1 MKYFAKQTN
10 RESIIVGIKTTF
22 FDTQGVSMD
31 FVSVDVETANSDM
44 ASICQI
50 GIAIFKGG
58 NLIDTWETLVD
69 PGDYFDEINISI
81 HGITERDVKGAPK
94 FSEVTR
100 KINHYFK
107 DGVVVSH
114 GSFDRTSLFKAFE
127 RCGESLLFGS
137 WLDTTRVARR
147 TWPQFARKG
156 FGLANVSETIG
167 FEFKHH
173 NALEDAKAAGAV
185 LIEAIKLTGISLD
198 EWPKRVSQP
207 IDPSSSS
214 VGSSINRDGDP
225 DGDLFGEVLVFTG
238 SLSMVRSQAAD
249 IAAKMGCSVAS
260 GVTKKT
266 TLLVV
271 GDQDVDKL
279 SGKTKSSKHLKAET
293 LIAKGQMIRILKESD
308 FIAMIN

>member
-1 MKYFAKQTN
+1 M
-10 RESIIVGIKTTF
+10 I
-22 FDTQGVSMD
+22 MD

-58 NLIDTWETLVD
+58 NLIDEWETLVD
-69 PGDYFDEINISI
+69 PDDYFDGINISI

-94 FSEVTR
+94 FPEVAK
-100 KINHYFK
+100 KINHYFR
-107 DGVVVSH
+107 DNVVVSH
-114 GSFDRTSLFKAFE
+114 GSFDRTSLFKAFKE
-127 RCGESLLFGS
+127 CNESLIFGS

-173 NALEDAKAAGAV
+173 NAIEDAKAAGAV
-185 LIEAIKLTGISLD
+185 LIEAIKLTDISLD
-198 EWPKRVSQP
+198 DWPKRVSQP

-214 VGSSINRDGDP
+214 IGSAINRDGDP

-238 SLSMVRSQAAD
+238 SLSMVRNKAANA
-249 IAAKMGCSVAS
+249 AAKMGCSVAS

-279 SGKTKSSKHLKAET
+279 KRKTKSSKHLKAET
-293 LIAKGQMIRILKESD
+293 LIAKGQVIRILKESD